1 MPSNSQKSFAPE
13 VICFV
18 SLYGADILVIIG
30 TDLRLT
36 ICSDVITEDFVKHA
50 PILIYL

>member
-1 MPSNSQKSFAPE
+1 MPSNFQTGFASE
-13 VICFV
+13 TICFV

-36 ICSDVITEDFVKHA
+36 ICSDVITDDFVKHV